1 MYFACEKDVNLGDH
15 RKNVVDWVVLPQINK
30 FHELPES
37 LKIKLSKDDDDK
49 NGDINIIVF
58 NERDCFKWFTR
69 IIVNSLKTQ
78 SSGH

>member
-37 LKIKLSKDDDDK
+37 LKIKPSKDDDDK

-58 NERDCFKWFTR
+58 NEWDFFKWFTH